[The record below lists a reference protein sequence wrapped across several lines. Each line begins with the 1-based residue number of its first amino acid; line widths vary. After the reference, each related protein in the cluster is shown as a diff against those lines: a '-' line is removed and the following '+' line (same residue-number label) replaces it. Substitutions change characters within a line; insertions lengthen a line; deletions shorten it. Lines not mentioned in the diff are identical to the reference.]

1 MASAPTK
8 FLDLD
13 AIASEFPEVTI
24 KLAGV
29 AHALSPVTVEAW
41 IANTKDMQALAVATD
56 IETEIGTLTKMI
68 GRSFKT
74 LTHEMLIQ
82 LPLASLNKILEFAK
96 THNGERKADEEVA
109 ADAVANPPATSSLTT
124 SDTSSAA

>member
-56 IETEIGTLTKMI
+56 IETEI
-68 GRSFKT
+68 

-96 THNGERKADEEVA
+96 THNGERKADGEVA
-109 ADAVANPPATSSLTT
+109 ADAAANPPATSSLTT